1 MRIMGGNSFL
11 LAAQSAATGT
21 NDSKNIL
28 IKAFSGQSSLKSANL
43 QQAARMLAEEIAAA
57 RTGYEMSGE
66 NTDLSL
72 IWQRA
77 RDWGLDE
84 QSKMATH
91 ARNIAV
97 RASNE
102 ATLTD
107 SQRKIM
113 NKEISAMQA
122 ETTRI
127 GLTNNIHGSHTLAR
141 FEETQEIEEIEQV
154 VEVEENTITEIKPR
168 IDVLWVVDRS
178 GSMSDDI
185 AHIKEDAQKMFQALE
200 DKGYDVRMAIE
211 SFEMSLDSNGSTDFR
226 SDAASF
232 QADVDK
238 VLGNIAGAI
247 EKGLESINQAMFR
260 FGDKFDPNA
269 TKVTVLLSDEYSDD
283 FIATVG
289 LAKTSQIQQGA
300 EAEQFRQSVADA
312 LASAGSELYVVGI
325 NENAMPDKDYT
336 DVIDKVGK
344 GAAFNMDKQGAW
356 VDKVTDNFIASVEKD
371 IQEGKFQIV
380 TTGNIISSSRELL
393 GDWDMYF
400 QAGPDTKD
408 LIVERFKTNT
418 AETSGLSKA
427 DASSAEKAR
436 DSIDIIDNA
445 LGFLNSN
452 RIQVGVLKNNFTAI
466 NNNIASK
473 SFIPQKPIALLTSVF
488 NSYMDASYWE
498 TIWL

>member
-1 MRIMGGNSFL
+1 MKIMGSNSFL
-11 LAAQSAATGT
+11 LAAQSATSGT
-21 NDSKNIL
+21 NDSKNAM
-28 IKAFSGQSSLKSANL
+28 IKAFTNRTSLNSANL
-43 QQAARMLAEEIAAA
+43 QQAARMMTEEISAA

-77 RDWGLDE
+77 RDWGLGE

-91 ARNIAV
+91 ARNVAV

-107 SQRKIM
+107 AQRKIM

-141 FEETQEIEEIEQV
+141 FEETQEIEEIEQL

-185 AHIKEDAQKMFQALE
+185 AHIKEDAEKMFKALE
-200 DKGYDVRMAIE
+200 DKGFDVRMAIE
-211 SFEMSLDSNGSTDFR
+211 SFEISLDSNGSTDFR

-238 VLGNIAGAI
+238 VLGNIAGGI
-247 EKGLESINQAMFR
+247 EKGLVSLDQAMAR

-269 TKVTVLLSDEYSDD
+269 TKVTVMLSDEYSDD
-283 FIATVG
+283 FFDVVG
-289 LAKTSQIQQGA
+289 YAKTSQTQQGA
-300 EAEQFRQSVADA
+300 GAEELRQSVADA
-312 LASAGSELYVVGI
+312 LISAGSELYVVGV
-325 NENAMPDKDYT
+325 NETSMPDKDYT

-344 GAAFNMDKQGAW
+344 GAAFNMDKQGVW
-356 VDKVTDNFIASVEKD
+356 VDKVTENFIASVEKD
-371 IQEGKFQIV
+371 IEEGKFQIV
-380 TTGNIISSSRELL
+380 ITEKIISSSRELL

-400 QAGPDTKD
+400 QTGPDAKD
-408 LIVERFKTNT
+408 LIVERFKTST

-436 DSIDIIDNA
+436 ESIDIIDNA

-466 NNNIASK
+466 NDNLASK
-473 SFIPQKPIALLTSVF
+473 SFIPQKPIALLASVF